1 MEHNGLT
8 KSSLNE
14 ILYPFKLDGLEISMA
29 LLAKALR
36 AYTEDGK
43 TTKQFEEEFGCKL
56 ILDDVHYGI
65 RAVKFHNDSN
75 KTMFMLKYKS

>member
-1 MEHNGLT
+1 MEQITRTQDSTDEL
-8 KSSLNE
+8 
-14 ILYPFKLDGLEISMA
+14 LYPFNLNGSDISMS

-36 AYTEDGK
+36 AYTEGGK

-56 ILDDVHYGI
+56 ILDLAHYGI
-65 RAVKFHNDSN
+65 KAIKFHNDSN